1 MKNIVKYIAAIFFL
15 TSGCVET
22 IPEVS
27 QERNLNL
34 SRIGDL
40 VLITGAPAVKPING
54 ARIKVFAPE
63 CNYTQD
69 YNLFDTRNAYVR
81 YESAVVNY
89 NTDPQRYYL
98 DYPMRNSNGTWNA
111 YMWRGD
117 FISFAL
123 DAQQAGCN
131 IGNMIIVYKF
141 QDLVSGTPMNGTYET
156 RIVSV
161 REHLTP

>member
-1 MKNIVKYIAAIFFL
+1 MKNIIKYIAAIFFL
-15 TSGCVET
+15 ISGCVET

-40 VLITGAPAVKPING
+40 VLIPGASAVKPISG
-54 ARIKVFAPE
+54 ARIKVFVPE
-63 CNYTQD
+63 CNYTQV
-69 YNLFDTRNAYVR
+69 YNSFDTRSAYVR
-81 YESAVVNY
+81 YEPAVVDY

-98 DYPMRNSNGTWNA
+98 DYPMRNMSGTWNA
-111 YMWRGD
+111 YMWRRD

-123 DAQQAGCN
+123 DARQAGCN
-131 IGNMIIVYKF
+131 IGNMTVVYSYEE
-141 QDLVSGTPMNGTYET
+141 LVSGTPMNGTYET
-156 RIVSV
+156 RIVSI